1 MIKTLM
7 LLVFVLNCAVV
18 ASRVAAEPQTR
29 EVSPFF
35 PMRNKDVLLLME
47 RKLTPPEE
55 IIAVIK
61 FSWCNFDTFPPVLQ
75 ELKRRGVP
83 AEVLQAMAE
92 APYGPPAIPKRGG
105 AGESAFYHYA
115 EEIKQK
121 GLFTWSAVR
130 REDQNGGFSPDRR
143 GAGGILRR

>member
-1 MIKTLM
+1 MNKSH
-7 LLVFVLNCAVV
+7 LLLFGFLFIILVSSAY
-18 ASRVAAEPQTR
+18 AAEPQTR

-47 RKLTPPEE
+47 RKLIPPKD
-55 IIAVIK
+55 IIAIMK
-61 FSWCNFDTFPPVLQ
+61 SSWCNFDTFPPVLQ

-83 AEVLQAMAE
+83 LEVLQAMVE
-92 APYGPPAIPKRGG
+92 APYGPPANTRRGDV
-105 AGESAFYHYA
+105 GEFYHYA

-121 GLFTWSAVR
+121 GLFTWSAIR
-130 REDQNGGFSPDRR
+130 REDQNGGFTPDRR

>member
-1 MIKTLM
+1 MNKSH
-7 LLVFVLNCAVV
+7 LLLFGFLFIILVSSAHG
-18 ASRVAAEPQTR
+18 AEPQTR
-29 EVSPFF
+29 EISPFF
-35 PMRNKDVLLLME
+35 PMRNKDVLILME
-47 RKLTPPEE
+47 RKLNPHEE
-55 IIAVIK
+55 IITIIK
-61 FSWCNFDTFPPVLQ
+61 ISWCNFDTFPPVLQ

-92 APYGPPAIPKRGG
+92 APYGPPAIPKRGD